1 MTDTNRW
8 LSAVR
13 NSQDRMA
20 ALLKPLGD
28 NEVTAPSYASEWTIA
43 QVASHLGS
51 QAEIFGLF
59 LRAGLRGEPGPD
71 GAVFAPIWD
80 QWNALTPMQQVA
92 DSVAVNEEFVTT
104 LEHIPADQQRAF
116 ALSMFG
122 TDLDLAG
129 LAALRLGEHA
139 VHTWDIAVAL
149 DPTARLAPDAVE
161 LLIDRIPQTASRAG
175 KPAPGT
181 DPITIDT
188 FEPERRFH
196 LSLDPDVR
204 LSPDVAVATDASTS
218 SAGTLRLPAEA
229 LVRLVYGRLRPDTT
243 PAEVADDVRLAQLRD
258 VFPGF

>member
-1 MTDTNRW
+1 MTDTSRW

-13 NSQDRMA
+13 NSHNRMA
-20 ALLKPLGD
+20 TLLKPLGD
-28 NEVTAPSYASEWTIA
+28 NEVTAPSYATEWTIA

-51 QAEIFGLF
+51 QAEIFALF
-59 LRAGLRGEPGPD
+59 LEAGLSGQPAPD
-71 GAVFAPIWD
+71 GAAFGPIWNR
-80 QWNALTPMQQVA
+80 WNALTPMQQVT

-104 LEHIPADQQRAF
+104 LEHVPADQQQTF

-149 DPTARLAPDAVE
+149 DPTARLAPDAVD
-161 LLIDRIPQTASRAG
+161 LLIDKIPQIAARAG
-175 KPAPGT
+175 KPAPGKN
-181 DPITIDT
+181 PISIDT
-188 FEPERRFH
+188 VQPERRFQ
-196 LSLDPDVR
+196 LTLN
-204 LSPDVAVATDASTS
+204 PDVALGPDVAGSTDTSTS
-218 SAGTLRLPAEA
+218 SDGRLRLPAEA

-243 PAEVADDVRLAQLRD
+243 PPEVADDRRLAQLRD